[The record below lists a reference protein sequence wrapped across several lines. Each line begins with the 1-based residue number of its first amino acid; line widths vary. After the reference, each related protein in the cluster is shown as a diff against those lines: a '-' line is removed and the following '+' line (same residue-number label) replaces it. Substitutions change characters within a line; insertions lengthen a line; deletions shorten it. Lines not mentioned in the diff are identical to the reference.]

1 MSKEQREAFLADLHV
16 GVISIERA
24 DAAPLSVPIWY
35 RYESGVGVWVITGDD
50 SRKGRA
56 LQAAGRYSMCAQTEA
71 PPFYSY
77 VSVSGPIT
85 ETRPATLEGDL
96 RPMAHRYFGESL
108 GDMYVK
114 DNTVE
119 GQSVFVMR
127 PEKWLTVDYGNMQ
140 DA

>member
-35 RYESGVGVWVITGDD
+35 
-50 SRKGRA
+50 
-56 LQAAGRYSMCAQTEA
+56 
-71 PPFYSY
+71 
-77 VSVSGPIT
+77 
-85 ETRPATLEGDL
+85 
-96 RPMAHRYFGESL
+96 RYFGESL